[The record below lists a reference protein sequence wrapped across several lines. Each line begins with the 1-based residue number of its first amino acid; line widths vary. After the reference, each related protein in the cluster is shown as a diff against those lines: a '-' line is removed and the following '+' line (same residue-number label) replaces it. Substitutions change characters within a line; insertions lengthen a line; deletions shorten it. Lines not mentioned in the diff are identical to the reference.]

1 MPNHNFNQK
10 NSINTSQEK
19 LDELD
24 MENYRQLHNVVLKFS
39 NNSIEI
45 KKMFIATLTTIA
57 TILFTFF
64 KENLS
69 MDIILIYI
77 FLAAIIVTLLFL
89 MIDAYTYYYQSKLR
103 IIMKNIVIDIKF
115 RNNIIFNLK
124 HEQIRKFHL
133 LLKSVFNFSNNIY
146 YFIILLST
154 LYLILHL

>member
-1 MPNHNFNQK
+1 
-10 NSINTSQEK
+10 
-19 LDELD
+19 
-24 MENYRQLHNVVLKFS
+24 
-39 NNSIEI
+39 
-45 KKMFIATLTTIA
+45 MFIATLTTIA